1 MRDIILNW
9 IKSFYLKDDGSTI
22 EDLLVNEVFLD
33 HQYFWMIGML
43 LGIVVVSLMIWWA
56 TKEILLGFMVS
67 FASKTKTNFD
77 DLLVKNK
84 FFRAIAHLLPLMFLD
99 YFFSIAFFSFPKT
112 LDFADRINEVLI
124 AFTILVSIKRLLRTT
139 GQFLREK
146 PAFEGKPINA
156 YVQTVN
162 ILLTIIMSVIIL
174 SLLTGQSPTFFL
186 TSLGAMTAILLLVF
200 KDTILGFVGSIQIAV
215 NDMLRVGDWVS
226 MEKYGADGDVIEIN
240 LTTVKVQNWDR
251 TITTIPTYNF
261 ISDSFKNWR
270 GMADSGGRR
279 IKRDVCIRMES
290 VKFASTELIKKLEK
304 VSFLSD
310 FITQRQADIVDYNK
324 SNNLTEE
331 QLNARKQTNIGLFR
345 RYLEYYLK
353 HNNSVHQEMT
363 IMVRQ
368 LQPTPNGVPIEIYC
382 FTNTIAWLEY
392 EAIQGDIFDHIFA
405 VVNEFEL
412 EIHENPSG
420 ADMRAFSA
428 SKFNA

>member
-1 MRDIILNW
+1 MRELILNW
-9 IKSFYLKDDGSTI
+9 IKRFYFEDSTKTV
-22 EDLLVNEVFLD
+22 EDLIAHPEFAT
-33 HQYFWMIGML
+33 HKFFWMLALLIGIFVISML
-43 LGIVVVSLMIWWA
+43 IWWV

-99 YFFSIAFFSFPKT
+99 YFFSIAFFAYPKT
-112 LDFADRINEVLI
+112 LEFADRINEVLI
-124 AFTILVSIKRLLRTT
+124 AFTILVALKRLLRTT

-162 ILLTIIMSVIIL
+162 IVLSIIVGVIIL

-215 NDMLRVGDWVS
+215 NDMVRVGDWVS

-261 ISDSFKNWR
+261 IADSFKNWR

-279 IKRDVCIRMES
+279 IKRDIAIRMES
-290 VKFASTELIKKLEK
+290 VKFASPRLIEKLQK
-304 VSFLSD
+304 VKFLSE
-310 FITQRQADIVDYNK
+310 FVTQRQREIANYNQAH
-324 SNNLTEE
+324 NLTDE

-353 HNNSVHQEMT
+353 HNESIHQGMT

-368 LQPTPNGVPIEIYC
+368 LQPTSNGVPIEIYC

-392 EAIQGDIFDHIFA
+392 EAIQADIFDHIFA

-412 EIHENPSG
+412 QIHENPSG
-420 ADMRAFSA
+420 ADMRAFVD
-428 SKFNA
+428 SKTV